1 MKKKYRK
8 IAGYQGLLFETVK
21 EKYFDLIIGIFVF
34 TIISSL
40 LYQSLQKNFKLN
52 FAFKL
57 PHLSFLNKTVKNKV
71 VKSAPVKTYVVAEG
85 DDLWHLAEKF
95 YGSGFNAYDISVA
108 NKLDPSSVIEPGQKI
123 IIPFVTPRTPT
134 VGDIL
139 NGVSTSQV
147 TYTEG
152 KYIVQPGDS
161 LSLIAQKVYGDLY
174 AWPRLLQANSLVS
187 ADQIEV
193 GMILTIPR

>member
-8 IAGYQGLLFETVK
+8 ISGYQGLLFETIK
-21 EKYFDLIIGIFVF
+21 EKYFDLIIGLFVF
-34 TIISSL
+34 AIIFSL
-40 LYQSLQKNFKLN
+40 LYQNLDKNIGFN
-52 FAFKL
+52 FVFKL
-57 PHLSFLNKTVKNKV
+57 PNFSFLNKTVKNKIIKAV
-71 VKSAPVKTYVVAEG
+71 PVKTYIVTEG

-95 YGSGFNAYDISVA
+95 YGSGFNAYDISIA
-108 NKLDPSSVIEPGQKI
+108 NKLDASSAIEPGQKL
-123 IIPFVTPRTPT
+123 IIPVVTPRAST

-161 LSLIAQKVYGDLY
+161 LSIIAQKVYGDLF
-174 AWPRLLQANSLVS
+174 AWPKLLQANSLSS

>member
-21 EKYFDLIIGIFVF
+21 EKYFDLIIGLFVSAIIF
-34 TIISSL
+34 SL
-40 LYQSLQKNFKLN
+40 LYQNLQKNINLRM
-52 FAFKL
+52 AFKL
-57 PHLSFLNKTVKNKV
+57 PYFNFINKPVTKKV
-71 VKSAPVKTYVVAEG
+71 VKKLSIKTYVVAEG

-95 YGSGFNAYDISVA
+95 YGSGFNAYDISIA
-108 NKLDPSSVIEPGQKI
+108 NKLDPSSVIEPGQKL
-123 IIPFVTPRTPT
+123 IIPVVTPRAPT

-139 NGVSTSQV
+139 EGASTSKV

-174 AWPRLLQANSLVS
+174 AWPRLLQVNSLIS
-187 ADQIEV
+187 PDQIEV

>member
-8 IAGYQGLLFETVK
+8 ISGYQGLLFETVR
-21 EKYFDLIIGIFVF
+21 EKYFDLIIGLFVF
-34 TIISSL
+34 SIIFSL
-40 LYQSLQKNFKLN
+40 LFHNLQKNIKFNL
-52 FAFKL
+52 AFKL
-57 PHLSFLNKTVKNKV
+57 PHFNFLSKTVKNKV
-71 VKSAPVKTYVVAEG
+71 VKSIPIKTYIVSEG

-95 YGSGFNAYDISVA
+95 YGSGFNAFDISVA
-108 NKLDPSSVIEPGQKI
+108 NKLDPSVAIEPGQKL
-123 IIPFVTPRTPT
+123 IIPVVTPRAPT

-139 NGVSTSQV
+139 NGVSTSRV

-174 AWPRLLQANSLVS
+174 AWPKILQANSLTS